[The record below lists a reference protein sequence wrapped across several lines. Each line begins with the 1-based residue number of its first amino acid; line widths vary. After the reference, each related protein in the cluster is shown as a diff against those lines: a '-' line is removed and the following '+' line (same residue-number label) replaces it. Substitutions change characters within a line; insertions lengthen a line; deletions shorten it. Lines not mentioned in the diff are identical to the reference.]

1 MSTEQKK
8 MFKFFVEKQLF
19 NLNYS
24 LVKYFNLIKL
34 EKTNKL
40 TYITPEE
47 FILFLR
53 IAASIDSIKIKTQE
67 GEEPT
72 KTEEIDG
79 VKVPI
84 EQTQAIIKIF
94 VDNSVNI
101 AKEKLKTAQYLESP
115 VLIEYLTRFID
126 GKF

>member
-8 MFKFFVEKQLF
+8 AFKFFVEKQLF
-19 NLNYS
+19 NLNYG

-53 IAASIDSIKIKTQE
+53 IAASIEAVKIDTQE
-67 GEEPT
+67 
-72 KTEEIDG
+72 TEEIDG
-79 VKVPI
+79 IKVPV
-84 EQTQAIIKIF
+84 EQTKAIIKVF

-101 AKEKLKTAQYLESP
+101 AKEKLKTALYLESP
-115 VLIEYLTRFID
+115 VLVEYLTRFID